1 MAFFKRRRGISLTSF
16 VRGIVKAL
24 TDAQQAIPHSREDHL
39 RHHMTVD
46 KEGVLTPKMFT
57 VNMED
62 GRRINIPT
70 YNFASVNT
78 IGISSA
84 TIKCAARIV
93 DLDQTDEVG
102 DMTVGKHHAIFTVQ
116 AGNTKNTFEIEIAF
130 QEKEPSEAGARL
142 MESLDSMID
151 VEHIEHD

>member
-93 DLDQTDEVG
+93 DLDQTRGGRYDRREASRHFYCPG
-102 DMTVGKHHAIFTVQ
+102 GKYQKHV
-116 AGNTKNTFEIEIAF
+116 
-130 QEKEPSEAGARL
+130 
-142 MESLDSMID
+142 
-151 VEHIEHD
+151 